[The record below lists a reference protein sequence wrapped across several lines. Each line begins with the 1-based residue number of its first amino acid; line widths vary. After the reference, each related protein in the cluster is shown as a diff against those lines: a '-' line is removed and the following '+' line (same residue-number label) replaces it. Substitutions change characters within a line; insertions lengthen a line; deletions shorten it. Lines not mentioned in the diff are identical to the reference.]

1 MSAAGRWLDHIGLHS
16 RWAFVSLVTLIY
28 WLGPQS
34 VRLFYPLQLKQLG
47 ASDLVIG
54 FGAAASSVA
63 GLVLAVPSGYLL
75 GRFDARRVLV
85 GSTFGLAMTTGAFVL
100 VSTVGQ
106 MILLMFV
113 QGFFQMW
120 VWLVLQQMMT
130 RVGTGEAALQQLSL
144 FSLAWGIG
152 LAAGPSVGA
161 WIYDAWGFQ
170 TLNIG
175 CFLFTMCGVLG
186 ALLTPAVL
194 REPEAPATSGP
205 EQRRLLGTLRA
216 SFDDPVVVGVMVST
230 FVNIFVQSL
239 RTSFY
244 SLFLQQIG
252 ASLALIGLLLSTIG
266 GASLVVRFALPALIR
281 RFGLVKPLIWST
293 WTAIVGVA
301 MTPLSSNVVFLLV
314 GAVMIGA
321 GLGANPPI
329 TINLL
334 AGAEDADRGV
344 AVGLRMVANRS
355 AQVLQPIVYGN
366 IAALIGLALAFPIS
380 GVLLGATAI
389 WMARRLS
396 ALGTGT

>member
-1 MSAAGRWLDHIGLHS
+1 VSAAGRWLDRHGLQS
-16 RWAFVSLVTLIY
+16 RWAFVSLVTVIY

-54 FGAAASSVA
+54 FGAAAPAVA

-75 GRFDARRVLV
+75 GRFDARRILV
-85 GSTFGLAMTTGAFVL
+85 ISTFGLAVTTGAFVL
-100 VSTVGQ
+100 VSNVGE

-130 RVGTGEAALQQLSL
+130 RVGTGEDALRQLPL

-152 LAAGPSVGA
+152 LAGGPSVGA

-170 TLNIG
+170 TLNIA
-175 CFLFTMCGVLG
+175 CFLFTMCGVVG
-186 ALLTPAVL
+186 ALLTPAIL
-194 REPEAPATSGP
+194 REPEAPRTSGTD
-205 EQRRLLGTLRA
+205 QRRMFGTLRR
-216 SFDDPVVVGVMVST
+216 SFDDSVVVAVMVST

-252 ASLALIGLLLSTIG
+252 VSLGMIGLLLSTIG
-266 GASLVVRFALPALIR
+266 VSSLVVRFVLPALIR

-293 WTAIVGVA
+293 WTAIIGVA
-301 MTPLSSNVVFLLV
+301 VTPLSSSTVFLVV

-366 IAALIGLALAFPIS
+366 IASLIGLAVAFPIS

-396 ALGTGT
+396 VVENGT

>member
-1 MSAAGRWLDHIGLHS
+1 MSGVGQWLDRLGLRS
-16 RWAFVSLVTLIY
+16 RWAFVSLVTVIY

-34 VRLFYPLQLKQLG
+34 VRLFYPLELKHLG

-54 FGAAASSVA
+54 LAAGASSVA

-75 GRFDARRVLV
+75 DRFDAQRVLAV
-85 GSTFGLAMTTGAFVL
+85 ATFGLALTTGGFVL
-100 VSTVGQ
+100 VSSIGW
-106 MILLMFV
+106 MILLMFL

-130 RVGTGEAALQQLSL
+130 RVGTGPQASRQLAL

-170 TLNIG
+170 TLNIS
-175 CFLFTMCGVLG
+175 CLLFTMCGVVG
-186 ALLTPAVL
+186 ALLTPATL
-194 REPEAPATSGP
+194 RQREAPRARP
-205 EQRRLLGTLRA
+205 AEQPGMFGALRR
-216 SFDDPVVVGVMVST
+216 SFDDSVVVGVMVST

-244 SLFLQQIG
+244 SLFLQRIG
-252 ASLALIGLLLSTIG
+252 LPLGTIGLLLSIIG
-266 GASLVVRFALPALIR
+266 VSSLVVRFFLPSVIR

-293 WTAIVGVA
+293 WIAIVGVA
-301 MTPLSSNVVFLLV
+301 MTPFCSNIGFLAV
-314 GAVMIGA
+314 GAVMMGA

-334 AGAEDADRGV
+334 AEADSADRGV

-366 IAALIGLALAFPIS
+366 IATLIGLGVAFPIS
-380 GVLLGATAI
+380 GVLLGATAV
-389 WMARRLS
+389 WMGRRLS
-396 ALGTGT
+396 TLENGA

>member
-1 MSAAGRWLDHIGLHS
+1 MSAAGRWLGTLGLQS
-16 RWAFVSLVTLIY
+16 RWAFISLVTVIY

-34 VRLFYPLQLKQLG
+34 VRLFYPLELKQLG

-54 FGAAASSVA
+54 LAAGASSVA
-63 GLVLAVPSGYLL
+63 GLLLAVPSGYLL
-75 GRFDARRVLV
+75 DRFDVRRVLV
-85 GSTFGLAMTTGAFVL
+85 VSTFGLAVTTGAFVL
-100 VSTVGQ
+100 VSTIGW
-106 MILLMFV
+106 MILLMFL

-130 RVGTGEAALQQLSL
+130 RVGVGPGASRQLSL

-161 WIYDAWGFQ
+161 WVYDGWGFQ
-170 TLNIG
+170 TLNVS
-175 CFLFTMCGVLG
+175 CFLFTMCGVGG
-186 ALLTPAVL
+186 ALLTPAIL
-194 REPEAPATSGP
+194 REREAPRTRAA
-205 EQRRLLGTLRA
+205 EQHGMFGALRR
-216 SFDDPVVVGVMVST
+216 SFDDSVVVGVMVST

-244 SLFLQQIG
+244 SLFLQRIG
-252 ASLALIGLLLSTIG
+252 VSLGLIGVLLSTIG
-266 GASLVVRFALPALIR
+266 VSSLVVRFFLPAMIR

-293 WTAIVGVA
+293 WIAIVGVA
-301 MTPLSSNVVFLLV
+301 MTPLCSSTAFLAV
-314 GAVMIGA
+314 GAVMMGA

-334 AGAEDADRGV
+334 AGAESEDRGV

-366 IAALIGLALAFPIS
+366 IASFIGLGVAFPIS
-380 GVLLGATAI
+380 GVLLGATAV
-389 WMARRLS
+389 WTGRRRS
-396 ALGTGT
+396 ALEN